1 MFSLK
6 QLASSTLFAML
17 LGCSVAAQAQP
28 QLPAKGVKNVVFV
41 HGAYADGSCW
51 DQVIALLQA
60 KGFNAIAVQ
69 NPMLSMADDIAA
81 TRRALALMD
90 GPVLLVGHSSAGMVI
105 TEVGTDPKV
114 AGLFYM
120 SALIPKE
127 GQSVVDV
134 VAGHSAPGNAEVR
147 EDASGFLSLTLKGM
161 NENFAQDVPAAER
174 KVMYATQVPWAK
186 TYTTEKVTAAA
197 WKTKP
202 SWCIVSELDR
212 SIDPELERAEA
223 RMIKATTLEL
233 KASHVSMVSQPKK
246 VADFIEEATQKL
258 SSSLATTR

>member
-1 MFSLK
+1 MFSFK
-6 QLASSTLFAML
+6 QLALGSFLAL
-17 LGCSVAAQAQP
+17 LLCCSPPAQAQTQP
-28 QLPAKGVKNVVFV
+28 SAKGVKNVVFV

-51 DQVIALLQA
+51 AQVIALLQA
-60 KGFNAIAVQ
+60 RGFNVLSVQ

-114 AGLFYM
+114 AGLFYV

-127 GQSVVDV
+127 GQSIVDV

-147 EDASGFLSLTLKGM
+147 EDASGFLSITLKGM

-174 KVMYATQVPWAK
+174 KVMFATQVPWVK

-202 SWCIVSELDR
+202 SWCIISGLDR

-223 RMIKATTLEL
+223 KMIKATTLEL

-246 VADFIEEATQKL
+246 VADFIMEATQKL
-258 SSSLATTR
+258 PVSLATTR

>member
-1 MFSLK
+1 MFPFK
-6 QLASSTLFAML
+6 QLALGGL
-17 LGCSVAAQAQP
+17 LALLLCCSVPARAQA

-51 DQVIALLQA
+51 VQVIAMLQA
-60 KGFNAIAVQ
+60 RGLNVISVQ

-114 AGLFYM
+114 AGLFYI

-134 VAGHSAPGNAEVR
+134 VEGHPAPGNAEVR
-147 EDASGFLSLTLKGM
+147 EDAAGFLSLSLKGM
-161 NENFAQDVPAAER
+161 NENFAQDVPATER

-202 SWCIVSELDR
+202 SWCIIAKLDR

-223 RMIKATTLEL
+223 KMIKATSLEL
-233 KASHVSMVSQPKK
+233 NSSHVSMVSQPKK
-246 VADFIEEATQKL
+246 VADFIVEATQKL
-258 SSSLATTR
+258 PASVATTR